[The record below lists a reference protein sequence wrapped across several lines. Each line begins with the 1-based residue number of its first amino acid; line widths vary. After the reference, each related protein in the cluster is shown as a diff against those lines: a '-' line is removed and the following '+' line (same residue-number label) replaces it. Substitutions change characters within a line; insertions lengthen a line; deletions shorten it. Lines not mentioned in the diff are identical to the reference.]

1 MGLLHEAV
9 RKCESACIADALDRV
24 RGNHT
29 RAAAL
34 LGITR
39 RGLRLKIKRLDLK
52 VRAYL
57 KGE

>member
-39 RGLRLKIKRLDLK
+39 RGLRLKIKR
-52 VRAYL
+52 AYL